1 MLKIKKKKISRECWN
16 LDYEL
21 IKWLNEH
28 LKVYKEEASKI
39 VDLKFYKFT
48 YNKKEYTQL
57 QILNRL
63 IEITNYLLDIDYFG
77 DCNVE
82 LVNKIKN
89 EMYDLL
95 KEVHWQ
101 LWW

>member
-1 MLKIKKKKISRECWN
+1 MKIITKKTISKECWN

-21 IKWLNEH
+21 VKWLNEH
-28 LKVYKEEASKI
+28 LKVYKKEAVK
-39 VDLKFYKFT
+39 VVNLEFYKFT
-48 YNKKEYTQL
+48 YKRKEYTQL
-57 QILNRL
+57 EILNRL
-63 IEITNYLLDIDYFG
+63 IEITDILLNTDYFNC
-77 DCNVE
+77 DVT
-82 LVNKIKN
+82 KINNLKN

>member
-1 MLKIKKKKISRECWN
+1 MKIITKKTISKECWN

-21 IKWLNEH
+21 VKWLNEH
-28 LKVYKEEASKI
+28 LKVYKKEAIKI
-39 VDLKFYKFT
+39 VNLEYYNFEYKR
-48 YNKKEYTQL
+48 KKYTQL
-57 QILNRL
+57 DILNRL
-63 IEITNYLLDIDYFG
+63 IEITDILLDTDYF
-77 DCNVE
+77 DCDVSKIND
-82 LVNKIKN
+82 IKN

>member
-1 MLKIKKKKISRECWN
+1 MKIITKKTISKECWN

-21 IKWLNEH
+21 VKWLNEH
-28 LKVYKEEASKI
+28 LKVYKKEAIK
-39 VDLKFYKFT
+39 VVNLEYYKFE
-48 YNKKEYTQL
+48 YKRKEYTQL
-57 QILNRL
+57 EILNRL
-63 IEITNYLLDIDYFG
+63 IEITDVLLETDYF
-77 DCNVE
+77 DCDISKTNG
-82 LVNKIKN
+82 LKN